1 MNSYSKSKMKYLV
14 ILPFGGVTFTVM
26 EFVFLLEPVAWRGN
40 MSRAI

>member
-14 ILPFGGVTFTVM
+14 ILPFGGVTFTLM
-26 EFVFLLEPVAWRGN
+26 EFAFVPEPVACRGN